1 MRTQL
6 AGRRGVNHRQFADM
20 VRAGKAPE
28 IIAGLERNFGL
39 ALDSRINGGRFAGI
53 LPRQVIDLYN
63 DAGQVCGQDF
73 AEGGLNGGFDTV
85 AMDAQP
91 ELITVSNAGIPAF
104 LSNMLDPKLIEVVVT
119 PMKAAEIAGETKKG
133 DWVTTV
139 TTFVM
144 IESTGEV
151 AAYGDYANG
160 GNADANS
167 NFPQR
172 QSFHYQTFTQWGEK
186 ELAYA
191 GLAGIDL
198 ASRKNVASVLVLN
211 KFQNSSYFY
220 GIAGLQNYGLLNDP
234 KLPAPIVPST
244 PWAGATPEQGY
255 QNILDLYTQLV
266 RQGQGNI
273 DRTTRMTLACSPQ
286 RDADLSR
293 TNQFGLNIFDL
304 VKKNF
309 PGLTVKTAPEYSTSS
324 GELMQLIVDEYEGQE
339 TMTAAFTE
347 KLRAHAMVVGSSN
360 FSQKKSQGTW
370 GTIIFRPVFIAQSL
384 G

>member
-6 AGRRGVNHRQFADM
+6 AGRRGINHRQFADM
-20 VRAGKAPE
+20 VRAGKAPQ
-28 IIAGLERNFGL
+28 IIASLERTYGL
-39 ALDSRINGGRFAGI
+39 AQDANINGGRFANI
-53 LPRQVIDLYN
+53 LQRAVIDVYK
-63 DAGQVCGQDF
+63 DDGTIAGQAF
-73 AEGGLNGGFDTV
+73 AEGGFDGGF
-85 AMDAQP
+85 ALDAQP
-91 ELITVSNAGIPAF
+91 ELITVANAGIPAF
-104 LSNMLDPKLIEVVVT
+104 LSNQLDPKVIEVVVT

-133 DWVTTV
+133 TWVTTV
-139 TTFVM
+139 ETFIM
-144 IESTGEV
+144 IESTGQV

-186 ELAYA
+186 ELAWA

-211 KFQNSSYFY
+211 KFQNYTYFY
-220 GIAGLQNYGLLNDP
+220 GVAGLQNYGLLNDP

-244 PWAGATPEQGY
+244 AWSSATPEQGY
-255 QNILDLYTQLV
+255 QNVLDLYTQLV

-273 DRTTRMTLACSPQ
+273 DRTTRLTLACSPQ

-293 TNQFGLNIFDL
+293 TNQFGLNILDL
-304 VKKNF
+304 VRKNF
-309 PGLTVKTAPEYSTSS
+309 PNLTIKTAPEYSTSS

-347 KLRAHAMVVGSSN
+347 KLRAHAMVTQSSS
-360 FSQKKSQGTW
+360 FKQKKSQGTW
-370 GTIIFRPVFIAQSL
+370 GTIIFRPVFVAQSL